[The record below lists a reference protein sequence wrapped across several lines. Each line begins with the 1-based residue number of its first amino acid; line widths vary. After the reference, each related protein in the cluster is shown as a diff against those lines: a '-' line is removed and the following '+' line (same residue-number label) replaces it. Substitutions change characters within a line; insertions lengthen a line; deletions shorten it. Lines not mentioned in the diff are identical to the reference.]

1 LKKLIIYLFFIILLI
16 FLLPIIFTNNIEEVG
31 VEQSEERPYDYG
43 SLSTIKLLHTEAKNI
58 EELGLDEYLYG
69 VLSAEIPATY
79 DEEALKA
86 QAIVARTYTI
96 YQVKTRDNH
105 ENADICDSFLCCQ
118 AWMSKENRFA
128 RWEDGKEN
136 EYWYKILDAVNS
148 TKGKYITYLDE
159 PINALF
165 HSNSGGMTE
174 IPINVWG
181 GEYPYFQVVETSG
194 EDIYSSYKSE
204 VEISKDEIIQKM
216 IEKYSGFK
224 INFSAPDCIKILEL
238 NESNRVKKI
247 QIGNTVVSGVEA
259 RNIFGLK
266 SANFKTEISNNTI
279 KFSVIG
285 YGHGV
290 GLSQSGSDAL
300 AKSGMNCSE
309 IIKHYYKNV
318 EISE

>member
-1 LKKLIIYLFFIILLI
+1 MKKLIIYLFFIILLI